1 MENSYTPGK
10 HLLLDLYQANHL
22 SDKLVIE
29 KALLGAADACHAKV
43 LQKHFHSFGEE
54 QGITGM
60 LLLAESHISIHTW
73 PESHFAAVDIF
84 MCGNCDPALAIAP
97 IKKYLCPKSI
107 DVREFDRGMLLK
119 KLSSTDGI
127 IWYVGW
133 PNNLA

>member
-10 HLLLDLYQANHL
+10 HLILDLYQANHL
-22 SDKLVIE
+22 SDKSVIE
-29 KALLGAADACHAKV
+29 QALMEAAEACNAKV

-84 MCGNCDPALAIAP
+84 MCGNWDPTLAITP
-97 IKKYLCPKSI
+97 IKKHLCPLRI
-107 DVREFDRGMLLK
+107 DVRELDRGTS
-119 KLSSTDGI
+119 LSNVSDADRSI
-127 IWYVGW
+127 
-133 PNNLA
+133 